1 MGVGGQDVW
10 TAGQRTVKNTSTEVL
25 ANDDLIN
32 LMLCLYCKRKLNCF
46 RFQNILL
53 IFFNIIYIRLC
64 WFVMGSML
72 QKVGGH
78 FQANLFYKNVD
89 KLDLCYTVNAFP
101 DTDPCNFD
109 IFIFL

>member
-1 MGVGGQDVW
+1 
-10 TAGQRTVKNTSTEVL
+10 
-25 ANDDLIN
+25 
-32 LMLCLYCKRKLNCF
+32 
-46 RFQNILL
+46 
-53 IFFNIIYIRLC
+53 
-64 WFVMGSML
+64 MGSML